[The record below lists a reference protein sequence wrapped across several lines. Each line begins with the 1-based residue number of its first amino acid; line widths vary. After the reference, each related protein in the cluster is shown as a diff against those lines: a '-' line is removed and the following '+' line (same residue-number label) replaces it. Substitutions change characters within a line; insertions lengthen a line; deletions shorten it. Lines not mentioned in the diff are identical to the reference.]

1 MIDQENYRKKNNIF
15 IASATGS
22 IMSTLITN
30 PIEVAKLQIQYYPVA
45 CSQTHYSSTNMCSKG
60 FRTLSTWGCAKF
72 IWTGSLKS
80 LKVAVPQV
88 LFSNILYAELY

>member
-1 MIDQENYRKKNNIF
+1 MIDQENYRKKSNIF

-22 IMSTLITN
+22 IISTVITN
-30 PIEVAKLQIQYYPVA
+30 PIEVAKLQIQYYPVT
-45 CSQTHYSSTNMCSKG
+45 CSQAHFSSIKECSLG
-60 FRTLSTWGCAKF
+60 YRTLSTCGCAKF